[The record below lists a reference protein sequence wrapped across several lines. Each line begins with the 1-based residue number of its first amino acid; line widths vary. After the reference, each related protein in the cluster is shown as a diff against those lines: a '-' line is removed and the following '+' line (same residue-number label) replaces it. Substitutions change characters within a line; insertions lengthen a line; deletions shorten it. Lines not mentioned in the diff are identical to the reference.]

1 MKNFQSLCLIL
12 FLSVSC
18 TFLTEPSGVLLDEDI
33 TPSIKNYI
41 RNNISDEIVDEGL
54 LAYFDATIS
63 LDKSQLYFLTN
74 KTLVIYC
81 KDFEDSD
88 IDGVFDC
95 IGTTPHGTNIIPLK
109 NINKI
114 YETDE
119 YFDGTSCRPF
129 VELCFYV
136 NTQSNDDYFFSTPW
150 FNNGDLFYNK
160 LIVAWE
166 AETRY

>member
-1 MKNFQSLCLIL
+1 M
-12 FLSVSC
+12 
-18 TFLTEPSGVLLDEDI
+18 
-33 TPSIKNYI
+33 
-41 RNNISDEIVDEGL
+41 
-54 LAYFDATIS
+54 
-63 LDKSQLYFLTN
+63 
-74 KTLVIYC
+74 
-81 KDFEDSD
+81 
-88 IDGVFDC
+88 
-95 IGTTPHGTNIIPLK
+95 GTAPHGTNIIPLK

-150 FNNGDLFYNK
+150 FHNGDLFYNK